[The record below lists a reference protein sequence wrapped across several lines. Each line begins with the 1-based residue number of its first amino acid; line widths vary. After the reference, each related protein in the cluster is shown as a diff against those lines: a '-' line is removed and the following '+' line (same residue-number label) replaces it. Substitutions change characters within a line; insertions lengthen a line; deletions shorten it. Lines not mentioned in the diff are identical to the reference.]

1 MILSYASIASG
12 GLVSSAR
19 MRKGRR
25 QYLRSW
31 DVPPVNGYR
40 RALAL
45 VRSSAGSAMN
55 DSVITMRYLEEILET
70 ARIWCGK

>member
-12 GLVSSAR
+12 GLVSSAG
-19 MRKGRR
+19 MRKGKR

-31 DVPPVNGYR
+31 DAPPVNGYR

-45 VRSSAGSAMN
+45 VRSSAGFATN
-55 DSVITMRYLEEILET
+55 DSAITMRYLEEILET
-70 ARIWCGK
+70 TRIWCGR